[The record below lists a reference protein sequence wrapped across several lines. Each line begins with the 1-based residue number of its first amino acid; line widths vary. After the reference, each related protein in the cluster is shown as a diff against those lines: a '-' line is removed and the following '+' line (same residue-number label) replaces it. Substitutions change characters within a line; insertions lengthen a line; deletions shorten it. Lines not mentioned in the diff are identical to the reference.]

1 MAFEEGTCEDGNCF
15 TCSEGK
21 LKEHLREKGFKA
33 EVLDECYFTK
43 DNKGGK
49 VPYSKETSNK
59 KAASKKKTDST
70 KADKHT
76 QPDDMDEGEIAEKG
90 NILSNAFESVQSS
103 DSESE

>member
-1 MAFEEGTCEDGNCF
+1 MAFEEGTCKEGNCF

-21 LKEHLREKGFKA
+21 LREHLRENGFKA
-33 EVLDECYFTK
+33 EVLDECFFTK
-43 DNKGGK
+43 NNKGGK

-59 KAASKKKTDST
+59 KAASKKK
-70 KADKHT
+70 ADKHA

-90 NILSNAFESVQSS
+90 EILSNAFESVQSS